1 MRALL
6 FLPDRLF
13 LKHPAVGCPSATIPA
28 DVKPAIAD
36 VSPTRKTGFRFI
48 AGSRTPTIPGLVGI
62 QRKSDY
68 IITQI
73 QWIISNPDVI
83 MKQISA
89 ISDSELNEIVSRIIE
104 VAQPE
109 LVILFGSTARGT
121 TGPHSDLDLL
131 IIKTGRYNARKV
143 AGLIYQRMRGIA
155 RSIDLVIV
163 TPQQVK
169 DNRNSPFSVL
179 YPALREGRVVYERK
193 KTVA

>member
-1 MRALL
+1 
-6 FLPDRLF
+6 
-13 LKHPAVGCPSATIPA
+13 
-28 DVKPAIAD
+28 
-36 VSPTRKTGFRFI
+36 
-48 AGSRTPTIPGLVGI
+48 
-62 QRKSDY
+62 
-68 IITQI
+68 
-73 QWIISNPDVI
+73 
-83 MKQISA
+83 MKQVSA
-89 ISDSELNEIVSRIIE
+89 VSQVELAEIVSRIVE

-109 LVILFGSTARGT
+109 QVLMFGSTARGT

-179 YPALREGRVVYERK
+179 YPALREGRIVYERK
-193 KTVA
+193 KALS

>member
-1 MRALL
+1 MKLAS
-6 FLPDRLF
+6 
-13 LKHPAVGCPSATIPA
+13 AVSQ
-28 DVKPAIAD
+28 DELD
-36 VSPTRKTGFRFI
+36 E
-48 AGSRTPTIPGLVGI
+48 
-62 QRKSDY
+62 
-68 IITQI
+68 
-73 QWIISNPDVI
+73 IISR
-83 MKQISA
+83 
-89 ISDSELNEIVSRIIE
+89 IVE

-109 LVILFGSTARGT
+109 QVLMFGSTARGT

-179 YPALREGRVVYERK
+179 YPALREGRIVYERK
-193 KTVA
+193 KALS

>member
-1 MRALL
+1 M
-6 FLPDRLF
+6 
-13 LKHPAVGCPSATIPA
+13 
-28 DVKPAIAD
+28 
-36 VSPTRKTGFRFI
+36 
-48 AGSRTPTIPGLVGI
+48 
-62 QRKSDY
+62 
-68 IITQI
+68 TQI
-73 QWIISNPDVI
+73 QWIIRNPGI
-83 MKQISA
+83 TMKQVSA
-89 ISDSELNEIVSRIIE
+89 VSQVELAEIVSRIVE

-109 LVILFGSTARGT
+109 QVLMFGSTARGT

-179 YPALREGRVVYERK
+179 YPALREGRIVYERK
-193 KTVA
+193 KALS